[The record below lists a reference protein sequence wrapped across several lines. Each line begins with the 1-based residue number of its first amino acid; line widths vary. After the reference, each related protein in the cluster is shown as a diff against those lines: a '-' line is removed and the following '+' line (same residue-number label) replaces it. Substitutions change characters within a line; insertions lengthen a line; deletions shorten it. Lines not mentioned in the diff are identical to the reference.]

1 MRPNGAELIAACLRR
16 STRYCGRLAGP
27 SCPWMARRIIIETP
41 PSSHRSRWMVAKTD
55 LSPQG
60 VVGLAR
66 AHSTSGN
73 CDYAAKARPW
83 KAISNKLA

>member
-1 MRPNGAELIAACLRR
+1 
-16 STRYCGRLAGP
+16 
-27 SCPWMARRIIIETP
+27 
-41 PSSHRSRWMVAKTD
+41 MVAKTD

-66 AHSTSGN
+66 ADATSGN

-83 KAISNKLA
+83 KAISKKLA